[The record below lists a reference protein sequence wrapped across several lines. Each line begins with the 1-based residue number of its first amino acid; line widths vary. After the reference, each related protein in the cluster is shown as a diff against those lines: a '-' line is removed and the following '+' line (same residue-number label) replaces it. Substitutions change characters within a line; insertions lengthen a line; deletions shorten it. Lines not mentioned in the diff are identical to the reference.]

1 MNWRMAWKLE
11 SRLAWSTGLVGTNG
25 KRDPALAPGG
35 RKELISEQLFS
46 KLHTCIMC
54 DHMYTHT
61 PCRTVLIQTQE
72 AGQMGKC
79 AGTQAFVEIGRL

>member
-11 SRLAWSTGLVGTNG
+11 SRLAGSTELVGTNG
-25 KRDPALAPGG
+25 KRDPASAPGG

-54 DHMYTHT
+54 DRMYTHT
-61 PCRTVLIQTQE
+61 PLAWLFWFRHRKL
-72 AGQMGKC
+72 ARWGN
-79 AGTQAFVEIGRL
+79 AQAFVETGRL

>member
-11 SRLAWSTGLVGTNG
+11 SHLAWSTELVSTNG
-25 KRDPALAPGG
+25 KRDPASTPGG

-61 PCRTVLIQTQE
+61 PCLTVLVQTQE

-79 AGTQAFVEIGRL
+79 AATHAFAETERL